1 MKLPEFLCTSPAR
14 LGELTERIGAA
25 SAGRFTRTRPHGV
38 LIARIAAI
46 GAGVLEPV
54 SGSAIPVRGRLA
66 VFAERADDGSA
77 TRTAR
82 AARAPYL
89 AACVLG
95 RASPGAGEPVEV
107 LSAYAHPCASERHLM
122 LVDSDLERQTLAQ
135 LRSVQDW
142 LGSRKG
148 LRVVIE
154 KPLFDIGPDDT
165 GVREAVPRP
174 PCIPDFM
181 VRATTA
187 DGAPARVVIVETMGF
202 ADEAYRARK
211 RHTHALMRAALAGAT
226 VVVHDFHE
234 PRGVLQ
240 SWRAKRFW
248 DDLRCALT
256 ER

>member
-1 MKLPEFLCTSPAR
+1 
-14 LGELTERIGAA
+14 
-25 SAGRFTRTRPHGV
+25 RFTRTRPHGV

-77 TRTAR
+77 TRAVR

-95 RASPGAGEPVEV
+95 RASPGEPVEV

-122 LVDSDLERQTLAQ
+122 LVERQTLAQ
-135 LRSVQDW
+135 LRSVQAW

-154 KPLFDIGPDDT
+154 
-165 GVREAVPRP
+165 
-174 PCIPDFM
+174 
-181 VRATTA
+181 
-187 DGAPARVVIVETMGF
+187 
-202 ADEAYRARK
+202 
-211 RHTHALMRAALAGAT
+211 
-226 VVVHDFHE
+226 
-234 PRGVLQ
+234 
-240 SWRAKRFW
+240 
-248 DDLRCALT
+248 
-256 ER
+256 